1 VTKLTTLF
9 CAAALAF
16 SASAAHAGVSPL
28 LSGFNQTYVAA
39 VDDGSTKVNLA
50 NGLMFGLNG
59 GTYSSL
65 YVNTNGNV
73 SFGNSLTSY
82 APGAFNGDSFNLSFL
97 APFFGDVDIR
107 DGHGTVG
114 YGYTL
119 FEGHKAMA
127 VTWDSVG
134 YFNLKNDKKNTF
146 QLVLVDRSDTGANNF
161 DFYYNYGS
169 IQWDQSTQSDKAH
182 AGFHLQGAAAD
193 FEFDGSGNPGK
204 SIDSGKFALVKGSN
218 VGLDGRYAFNVRG
231 GVAAYGLEQLTPAQ
245 SVPLP
250 GSLPLVGIGAIA
262 LAYSRRRKA

>member
-1 VTKLTTLF
+1 MTKLTTLF

-16 SASAAHAGVSPL
+16 SASAHAGVAPI
-28 LSGFNQTYVAA
+28 LSGFSQTTVAA
-39 VDDGSTKVNLA
+39 EDDGSTLVNLA
-50 NGLMFGLNG
+50 NGLKLGLNG
-59 GTYSSL
+59 ATYSSL

-73 SFGNSLTSY
+73 SFGQGLSTY
-82 APGAFNGDSFNLSFL
+82 APGAFNGDSFGHDFL

-107 DGHGTVG
+107 DNHGSIG
-114 YGYTL
+114 YGNTM
-119 FEGHKAMA
+119 FEGHNAMA
-127 VTWDSVG
+127 VTWSNVG
-134 YFNLKNDKKNTF
+134 YYNKKNDLQNTF

-169 IQWDQSTQSDKAH
+169 IQWDSTSNSDKAH
-182 AGFHLQGAAAD
+182 AGFHLQGTAAD

-204 SIDSGKFALVKGSN
+204 VIDSGKQSLVKGSN
-218 VGLDGRYAFNVRG
+218 VGLSGRYAFNVRG

-262 LAYSRRRKA
+262 LAYGRRRKA